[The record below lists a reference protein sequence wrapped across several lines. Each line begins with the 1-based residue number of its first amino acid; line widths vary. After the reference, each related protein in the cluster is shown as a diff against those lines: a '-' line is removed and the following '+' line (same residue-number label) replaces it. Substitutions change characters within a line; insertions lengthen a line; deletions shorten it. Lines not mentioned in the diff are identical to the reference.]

1 MQTLLQTLQ
10 DHDLGHLKAI
20 AELWG
25 IDLPHG
31 DPAMAASHLAESML
45 TTDVAEE
52 IIESLPPAAM
62 EALQS
67 IMLHGGRKPLA
78 DMRRE
83 FGSIRRMGPGKRDR
97 EKPWRAPESST
108 EALWY
113 RGLIATAFA
122 DSPSGPREFV
132 FIPTDLNPLLPATRI
147 QPDQVL
153 GGPGALPAK
162 SSYIDL
168 ACVQDATTLLAA
180 LRQSPIHEI
189 QSLRIQLPQLDRHL
203 IYAPHCEF
211 LVTLLLDLDILT
223 KNPLHPVPSQTG
235 AFLAAPPQS
244 GRRKLFLAWLHS
256 DRWNDLSKV
265 AGLRLVSDRWP
276 NDPVA
281 ARQSLLEFL
290 HPIPVDT
297 WWSIEKW
304 VSAIRQWQPSFQRP
318 GADFDSWYI
327 QSETGGEILSGA
339 AHWDQIE
346 GALLR
351 YWISGPLHW
360 LGITQLGYQPSSA
373 HPAAFRLRFDIG
385 ELSAPLKEEPP
396 IEIQQSVI
404 KINPKSEL
412 RVSQEGSRVARYQ
425 VARIGEWL
433 KLEKGDF
440 VYRLSP
446 KSLATAAA
454 QGMTH
459 EHILNLLKKYSQPP
473 IPPSVLEALSRWH
486 QKGVEARLENAI
498 LLRLK
503 SPDVVEQLL
512 ATKATARFL
521 TNRLNETTFILDGRQ
536 ATQLIGQAA
545 RLGLLIDTEISFED
559 ESG

>member
-1 MQTLLQTLQ
+1 
-10 DHDLGHLKAI
+10 
-20 AELWG
+20 
-25 IDLPHG
+25 
-31 DPAMAASHLAESML
+31 ML
-45 TTDVAEE
+45 RPDMAEE
-52 IIESLPPAAM
+52 IIESLSPAAM
-62 EALQS
+62 EALQR
-67 IMLHGGRKPLA
+67 IMLHGGRMPLA

-113 RGLIATAFA
+113 RGLIAMAFA

-132 FIPTDLNPLLPATRI
+132 FIPTDLSPLLPATRV
-147 QPDQVL
+147 QTDQVL
-153 GGPGALPAK
+153 GGPGVLPAK
-162 SSYIDL
+162 TSYIDL
-168 ACVQDATTLLAA
+168 ACVHDATTLLAA

-189 QSLRIQLPQLDRHL
+189 DSLRNQLPQLDRHL
-203 IYAPHCEF
+203 IYAPQCEF
-211 LVTLLLDLDILT
+211 LVKLLLDLGILT
-223 KNPLHPVPSQTG
+223 PNPLHPVPGQTG
-235 AFLAAPPQS
+235 EFLEAHPESA
-244 GRRKLFLAWLHS
+244 RRQLFQAWLQS

-265 AGLRLVSDRWP
+265 AGLRLVGDPWP

-281 ARQSLLEFL
+281 GRQSLLEFL
-290 HPIPVDT
+290 QPIPVDT

-304 VSAIRQWQPSFQRP
+304 VSAVRQWQPSFQRP

-327 QSETGGEILSGA
+327 QSETGGEILRGA

-360 LGITQLGYQPSSA
+360 LGITQLGYEPSSA
-373 HPAAFRLRFDIG
+373 HPATFRMCFDIG
-385 ELSAPLKEEPP
+385 ELSGPLKEEPP

-404 KINPKSEL
+404 KINPQSEL

-446 KSLATAAA
+446 KSLETAAA

-459 EHILNLLKKYSQPP
+459 DHILNLLEKYSQPP
-473 IPPSVLEALSRWH
+473 IPPSVLEALNRWH
-486 QKGVEARLENAI
+486 QKGVEARLESAI

-503 SPDVVEQLL
+503 SPNVVEQLL
-512 ATKATARFL
+512 ANKATARLL
-521 TNRLNETTFILDGRQ
+521 TNRLSETTFKLDVRQ
-536 ATQLIGQAA
+536 AAQLISQAA
-545 RLGLLIDTEISFED
+545 RLGLLIDSEVSFED
-559 ESG
+559 VSG